1 MSVADVARIWQAAGI
16 SVIPI
21 MANQTKRP
29 AVQWSPYIAT
39 APTLTQVDE
48 WWGNGKPF
56 GLALICGAVS
66 GNLELTEIEGRAMSS
81 DSYVEIVNRMDE
93 LGVGHVWDLLYGPDG
108 FTETSPSGGIHFLY
122 RISDHEVPGNTKI
135 AQKAQDEKGQRLC
148 LAETRG
154 HGGYVITAP
163 TPGIC
168 HPSGE
173 PWTLREGKY
182 GSLPVL
188 TWQERCLFHEALRL
202 ALHEEPVPSSAST
215 VAVLDSGRAS
225 LTAISTTAVGSGVS
239 PGDDFENRTDWSEI
253 LEPHGWQLE
262 HRGPGIER
270 HWTRPGKDRRD
281 GASATTGHADD
292 RDRLYVFSTSTMFQA
307 ETPYTKFAAYTLLN
321 HGGDYSAAASS
332 LARRGFGDRLPAT
345 VLDELDP
352 GPLVIDG
359 ESYSLDDMGNGQLLA
374 DHIRGRYR
382 WVTEEKRWYRWGG
395 DHWIHDADGGI
406 VREWRTVTERLVAMA
421 EDGKARKHARDSRNL
436 GRTTAA
442 INMAKSF
449 GLSHSAG
456 EFNPPAATVN
466 VTNGLLD
473 LKTLELVP
481 HRPEDLQTRMF
492 GAAYRPTAT
501 CSQFESFMEKVIPD
515 QDMRTY
521 VQRALG
527 YTLLGDAD
535 QRSLFLIFGP
545 SGTGKSTLMEAMR
558 DVFGDYGTTAQAG
571 TFRAAKNDKAPTN
584 DLHELRGKRF
594 VSTSETAEGANF
606 DEDLLKRLSGRD
618 RVRSRALYQESQE
631 WIPECT
637 TWVATNNPPKFNS
650 DDNAIWR
657 RTKLIPFNTVLTGED
672 EVFDFARKV
681 LHEERDG
688 ILSWLL
694 AGLHGF
700 LEWGLGEPAEVL
712 ELAAEQRNESDSVA
726 RSVADDMAD
735 GNLLLGAEHAIR
747 CTELFA
753 RYMEWCRQSGERGV
767 GNRRFGNRLQSVLPG
782 VVREKREG
790 HLYWVGIGRPAHA
803 MILGSIH

>member
-1 MSVADVARIWQAAGI
+1 MSVAEVARIWQAAGV
-16 SVIPI
+16 SVVPI
-21 MANQTKRP
+21 LANQTKRP
-29 AVQWSPYIAT
+29 AVQWSPYITT
-39 APTLTQVDE
+39 APTLMQVDE

-81 DSYVEIVNRMDE
+81 DSYIEIVNRMDE

-135 AQKAQDEKGQRLC
+135 AQKALDEKGQRLC

-173 PWTLREGKY
+173 PWMLREGKY
-182 GSLPVL
+182 GTLPVI
-188 TWQERCLFHEALRL
+188 TWEERNRFHEALKM
-202 ALHEEPVPSSAST
+202 ALDESPSTSVSAELSIRTSPTTGLVPG
-215 VAVLDSGRAS
+215 LQ
-225 LTAISTTAVGSGVS
+225 GSNLS
-239 PGDDFENRTDWSEI
+239 PGDDFENRTDWTEI

-292 RDRLYVFSTSTMFQA
+292 RDRLYVFSTSTMFQS

-321 HGGDYSAAASS
+321 HGGDYSAAASA
-332 LARRGFGDRLPAT
+332 LARRGFGDRLPT
-345 VLDELDP
+345 NLDELDP
-352 GPLVIDG
+352 APVVIDG

-374 DHIRGRYR
+374 DHIRGRFR

-395 DHWIHDADGGI
+395 DHWIPDVDGGI
-406 VREWRTVTERLVAMA
+406 VREWRTVTDRMVKVAEGA
-421 EDGKARKHARDSRNL
+421 KSIKHARDSRNL

-449 GLSHSAG
+449 GLAYSAG
-456 EFNPPAATVN
+456 GFDVAEGMLN

-473 LKTLELVP
+473 LRTLKLVP
-481 HRPEDLQTRMF
+481 HKPEDLQTRMF
-492 GAAYRPTAT
+492 GAAYRPEAT
-501 CSQFESFMEKVIPD
+501 CPQFESFMEKVVPN
-515 QDMRTY
+515 QEMRTY

-527 YTLLGDAD
+527 YTLLGDSD

-594 VSTSETAEGANF
+594 VATSETAEGANF

-681 LHEERDG
+681 LHQERDG

-726 RSVADDMAD
+726 RFMADDMAD
-735 GNLLLGAEHAIR
+735 GNLVLGEDQALR

-753 RYMEWCRQSGERGV
+753 RYMEWCRQCGERGV
-767 GNRRFGNRLQSVLPG
+767 GNRRFGNRIQSVLS
-782 VVREKREG
+782 VVREKRDG
-790 HLYWVGIGRPAHA
+790 HLFWVGVGRPAHA
-803 MILGSIH
+803 MILGAIH

>member
-1 MSVADVARIWQAAGI
+1 M
-16 SVIPI
+16 
-21 MANQTKRP
+21 
-29 AVQWSPYIAT
+29 
-39 APTLTQVDE
+39 
-48 WWGNGKPF
+48 GNGK
-56 GLALICGAVS
+56 
-66 GNLELTEIEGRAMSS
+66 
-81 DSYVEIVNRMDE
+81 
-93 LGVGHVWDLLYGPDG
+93 
-108 FTETSPSGGIHFLY
+108 
-122 RISDHEVPGNTKI
+122 
-135 AQKAQDEKGQRLC
+135 
-148 LAETRG
+148 
-154 HGGYVITAP
+154 
-163 TPGIC
+163 
-168 HPSGE
+168 
-173 PWTLREGKY
+173 
-182 GSLPVL
+182 
-188 TWQERCLFHEALRL
+188 
-202 ALHEEPVPSSAST
+202 
-215 VAVLDSGRAS
+215 
-225 LTAISTTAVGSGVS
+225 
-239 PGDDFENRTDWSEI
+239 
-253 LEPHGWQLE
+253 
-262 HRGPGIER
+262 
-270 HWTRPGKDRRD
+270 
-281 GASATTGHADD
+281 
-292 RDRLYVFSTSTMFQA
+292 
-307 ETPYTKFAAYTLLN
+307 
-321 HGGDYSAAASS
+321 
-332 LARRGFGDRLPAT
+332 
-345 VLDELDP
+345 
-352 GPLVIDG
+352 
-359 ESYSLDDMGNGQLLA
+359 LLA

-382 WVTEEKRWYRWGG
+382 WITEEKRWYRWGG

-406 VREWRTVTERLVAMA
+406 VREWRTCTERLVATA
-421 EDGKARKHARDSRNL
+421 EDAKARKHARDSRNL

-449 GLSHSAG
+449 GLSHGAG

-473 LKTLELVP
+473 LKTLELAP

-492 GAAYRPTAT
+492 GAAYRPGVQ
-501 CSQFESFMEKVIPD
+501 CPQFESFMEKVVPD
-515 QDMRTY
+515 HDMRTY

-527 YTLLGDAD
+527 YTLLGDSD

-594 VSTSETAEGANF
+594 VATSETAEGANF

-631 WIPECT
+631 WVPECT

-688 ILSWLL
+688 ILNWLL

-735 GNLLLGAEHAIR
+735 GNLLLGEEQSIR

-782 VVREKREG
+782 VVREKRDG

-803 MILGSIH
+803 MILGAIHSES